1 MKRLVLV
8 LILLVS
14 ALQYRLWEGDGGV
27 HEVQQLK
34 SRLAGQHSQNEQLK
48 LRNQGMYAEIKDLR
62 SGYEAIEERARNEL
76 GMIKEGE
83 TFFRIVDA
91 K

>member
-27 HEVQQLK
+27 REVQQLK
-34 SRLAGQHSQNEQLK
+34 SRLAEQHSQNEQLK

>member
-8 LILLVS
+8 LIVLVA

-27 HEVQQLK
+27 REVQQLRT
-34 SRLAGQHSQNEQLK
+34 RLAQQDAQNEQLR

-76 GMIKEGE
+76 GMIREGE

-91 K
+91 Q